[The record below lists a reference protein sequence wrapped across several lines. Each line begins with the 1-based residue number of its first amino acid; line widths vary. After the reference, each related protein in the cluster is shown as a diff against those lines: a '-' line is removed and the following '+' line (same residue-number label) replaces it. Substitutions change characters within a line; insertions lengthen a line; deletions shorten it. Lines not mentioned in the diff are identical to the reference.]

1 MSAYLIADV
10 SVTKPAQYEDYKRL
24 STLAMRAYDAK
35 ILVRGGE
42 SKVLEGREPG
52 RTVVMEFPPW
62 APRRPS
68 TTPGSTAGPQC
79 PRRRGRHEYVYRSG
93 NVKS

>member
-35 ILVRGGE
+35 ILRGGE
-42 SKVLEGREPG
+42 SKVLEGVNPAARSSWNS
-52 RTVVMEFPPW
+52 PW

>member
-35 ILVRGGE
+35 ILVRGGD
-42 SKVLEGREPG
+42 KVLEGREPG
-52 RTVVMEFPPW
+52 RTVVMEFLHGRRAGLLRLLAVPP
-62 APRRPS
+62 AM
-68 TTPGSTAGPQC
+68 

>member
-35 ILVRGGE
+35 IRCAAANPRCSRGVNPAARSSWNSSMGAAQAFYD
-42 SKVLEGREPG
+42 S
-52 RTVVMEFPPW
+52 W
-62 APRRPS
+62 QYRR
-68 TTPGSTAGPQC
+68 AAM

>member
-52 RTVVMEFPPW
+52 RTVVMEFSMGAAQAFYDSW
-62 APRRPS
+62 QYRRARNARE
-68 TTPGSTAGPQC
+68 GAAVMNMFIVQGM
-79 PRRRGRHEYVYRSG
+79 
-93 NVKS
+93 

>member
-42 SKVLEGREPG
+42 SRCSRGVSQPHGRHGIPSMG
-52 RTVVMEFPPW
+52 AAQAFYDSW
-62 APRRPS
+62 QYRR
-68 TTPGSTAGPQC
+68 AQC

>member
-52 RTVVMEFPPW
+52 TVVMEFPSMGAAQAFYDSW
-62 APRRPS
+62 QYRRARNARE
-68 TTPGSTAGPQC
+68 GAAVMNMFIVQGM
-79 PRRRGRHEYVYRSG
+79 
-93 NVKS
+93 

>member
-42 SKVLEGREPG
+42 SRCSRGVNPAARSSWNS
-52 RTVVMEFPPW
+52 PPW

-68 TTPGSTAGPQC
+68 TTRQY
-79 PRRRGRHEYVYRSG
+79 RRARNAAKARPS
-93 NVKS
+93 